1 MEFIKTLEN
10 LEFVTNLKREI
21 RRKDYK
27 NSNVIAKKVADLFYQ
42 IIQNSFKE
50 KNITSQAELV
60 LMVAHLGKIFT
71 AIDPVQFCIGNT
83 VKRILHIIKEEI
95 TKVSEDGKNNI
106 DKKPEILLEDIEEA
120 RQKFKNIKNFTF
132 GEIEEEKS
140 NRKDSEVE
148 KDKEENEDED
158 SSEQT
163 SSQKLFE
170 LQKMKMNNPLSEDI
184 KDNILKRI
192 EDLMLEIESISDSI
206 KELKEVKDLI
216 SDGDII
222 LTSNYSQQVAEILVE
237 NAKTKKFKVFV
248 AESAPL
254 FDGRIQAENLA
265 KKGIDTTL
273 IGDDDIYSFMSTM
286 LKVKVLLGA
295 RAILVNGGLITYGGA
310 YNICLSAKMLSLHVP
325 VIIAGGTIKLTPMY
339 SFKHELYN
347 EYLSPDLIFGK
358 NVKYHGDISNIQF
371 NNPAFDYVPPD
382 LITMYATNYGI
393 INPNCLYRS
402 FSDIYDKE
410 DYEI

>member
-10 LEFVTNLKREI
+10 LDFINNFKRKILK
-21 RRKDYK
+21 KNYK
-27 NSNVIAKKVADLFYQ
+27 NSNQIAKEVAKLFYL
-42 IIQNSFKE
+42 IIKNSIDE
-50 KNITSQAELV
+50 KSITSQAELI
-60 LMVAHLGKIFT
+60 LMVTHLGKIFT

-83 VKRILHIIKEEI
+83 IKRILHIIKEEI
-95 TKVSEDGKNNI
+95 KKVSEDGKSNV
-106 DKKPEILLEDIEEA
+106 DKKPEILSEDIDEA
-120 RQKFKNIKNFTF
+120 RQRFKNLKNFTF
-132 GEIEEEKS
+132 GEIEEEK
-140 NRKDSEVE
+140 NVRKDSEVE
-148 KDKEENEDED
+148 NDKEENEDES

-170 LQKMKMNNPLSEDI
+170 LQKQKLNNPISEDN
-184 KDNILKRI
+184 KNNILKRI
-192 EDLMLEIESISDSI
+192 EDLTLEIDSISDSI
-206 KELKEVKDLI
+206 TEQKEIKDLI

-222 LTSNYSQQVAEILVE
+222 LTSHYSQQVAEILVE

-248 AESAPL
+248 IESAPL
-254 FDGRIQAENLA
+254 YEGKIQAENLA
-265 KKGIDTTL
+265 KKGIDTTI

-286 LKVKVLLGA
+286 LKVKVFLGA
-295 RAILVNGGLITYGGA
+295 RAILSNGGLITYGGA

-325 VIIAGGTIKLTPMY
+325 VIIAGGTTKLTPMY

-358 NVKYHGDISNIQF
+358 NVKYIGDISNIQF

-382 LITMYATNYGI
+382 LITMYATNYGL

-402 FSDIYDKE
+402 FSDMYDKE

>member
-1 MEFIKTLEN
+1 MESIKTLEN
-10 LEFVTNLKREI
+10 LDFIINFKRKI
-21 RRKDYK
+21 RKKDYK
-27 NSNVIAKKVADLFYQ
+27 NSNEIAQKVAELFYQ
-42 IIQNSFKE
+42 IIQNSIDKS
-50 KNITSQAELV
+50 ISTQAELV
-60 LMVAHLGKIFT
+60 LLVTHLGKVFT

-83 VKRILHIIKEEI
+83 IKRIEHIIKEEI
-95 TKVSEDGKNNI
+95 NKASEEGKNN
-106 DKKPEILLEDIEEA
+106 DKKPEILSEDIEES
-120 RQKFKNIKNFTF
+120 RQRFKNMKNFTF
-132 GEIEEEKS
+132 GEIEEEK
-140 NRKDSEVE
+140 NTRKDSEVE
-148 KDKEENEDED
+148 KDKDENEDED

-170 LQKMKMNNPLSEDI
+170 LQKLKMNNPITDDI
-184 KDNILKRI
+184 KNNVLKRI

-206 KELKEVKDLI
+206 KEQKEVKDLI

-222 LTSNYSQQVAEILVE
+222 LTSNYSQQVAEILSE

-254 FDGRIQAENLA
+254 YDGRIQAENLS
-265 KKGIDTTL
+265 KKGIDTT
-273 IGDDDIYSFMSTM
+273 IIRDDDIYSFMSTM
-286 LKVKVLLGA
+286 LKVKVFLGA

-325 VIIAGGTIKLTPMY
+325 VIIAGGTTKLTPMY

-358 NVKYHGDISNIQF
+358 NVKYHEDISNIQF

>member
-1 MEFIKTLEN
+1 MESIKTLEN
-10 LEFVTNLKREI
+10 LDFIINFKRKI
-21 RRKDYK
+21 RKKDYK
-27 NSNVIAKKVADLFYQ
+27 NSNEIAQKVAELFYQ
-42 IIQNSFKE
+42 IIQNSIDKS
-50 KNITSQAELV
+50 ISTQAELV
-60 LMVAHLGKIFT
+60 LLVTHLGKVFT

-83 VKRILHIIKEEI
+83 IKRIVHIIKEEI
-95 TKVSEDGKNNI
+95 NKASEEGKNN
-106 DKKPEILLEDIEEA
+106 DKKPEILSEDIEES
-120 RQKFKNIKNFTF
+120 RQRFKNMKNFTF
-132 GEIEEEKS
+132 GEIEEEK
-140 NRKDSEVE
+140 NTRKDSEVE
-148 KDKEENEDED
+148 KDKDENEDED

-170 LQKMKMNNPLSEDI
+170 LQKLKMNNPITDDI
-184 KDNILKRI
+184 KNNVLKRI

-206 KELKEVKDLI
+206 KEQKEVKDLI

-222 LTSNYSQQVAEILVE
+222 LTSNYSQQVAEILSE

-254 FDGRIQAENLA
+254 YDGRIQAENLS
-265 KKGIDTTL
+265 KKGIDTT
-273 IGDDDIYSFMSTM
+273 IIRDDDIYSFMSTM
-286 LKVKVLLGA
+286 LKVKVFLGA

-325 VIIAGGTIKLTPMY
+325 VIIAGGTTKLTPMY

-358 NVKYHGDISNIQF
+358 NVKYHEDISNIQF